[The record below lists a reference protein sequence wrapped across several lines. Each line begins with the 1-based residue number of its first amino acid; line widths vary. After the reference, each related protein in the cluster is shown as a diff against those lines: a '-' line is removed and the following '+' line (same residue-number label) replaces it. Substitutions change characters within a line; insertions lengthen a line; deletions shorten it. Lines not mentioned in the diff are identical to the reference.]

1 MIRNEGNQILGA
13 LETLDAIELAI
24 LEEIGEFVGTLDKQ
38 QKTLLAN
45 LVRLH
50 HSLRAPEDELDQDNY
65 SRRFPPQRR
74 INRKAAEVQ

>member
-1 MIRNEGNQILGA
+1 MIQNEANEILGA
-13 LETLDAIELAI
+13 LKTLDATERAI
-24 LEEIGEFVGTLDKQ
+24 QEEIGEFVGSLDKN

-74 INRKAAEVQ
+74 INRAAAEVQ